1 MNSFDVTV
9 WYRYVSNGEQEKDL
23 EIINVLAINEQEAV
37 NKASEQ
43 FCSFKQIPFQYLVNG
58 KIYKP
63 IK

>member
-23 EIINVLAINEQEAV
+23 EIISICAANEQEAV
-37 NKASEQ
+37 NKVSGQ
-43 FCSFKQIPFQYLVNG
+43 FCSLKEIPFQYLVNG